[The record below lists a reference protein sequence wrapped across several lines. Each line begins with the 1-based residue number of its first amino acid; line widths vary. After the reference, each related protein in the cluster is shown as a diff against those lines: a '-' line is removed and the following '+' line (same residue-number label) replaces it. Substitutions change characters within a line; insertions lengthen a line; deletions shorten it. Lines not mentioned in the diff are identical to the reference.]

1 MRYRI
6 VPQRSRSNG
15 SRARGKT
22 RHTAVMK
29 IAAMYAVWRMELIIT
44 HLYGIMERLS
54 RGESRD
60 PGFLDPDSW
69 PTIRVPAAME
79 IGNGEARCVDT
90 GLQAN
95 DGLTGNKK
103 QERWGTRTISGCA
116 KTLPRLMYTSPR
128 PTNKTF
134 TYYFFWDRGWS
145 ITFSSLM
152 SHGSRIT
159 TNGE

>member
-1 MRYRI
+1 
-6 VPQRSRSNG
+6 
-15 SRARGKT
+15 
-22 RHTAVMK
+22 
-29 IAAMYAVWRMELIIT
+29 MELIIT

-128 PTNKTF
+128 PT
-134 TYYFFWDRGWS
+134 RQVSRLLGWS